1 MTSFMRVHMVLG
13 DNQPWSWATVP
24 RATYLATHLHT
35 MVFQDMLTHI
45 LGLHWLSQD
54 GEGLSLEEDDFV
66 RGEPGKTVPRGTIPI
81 RLD

>member
-1 MTSFMRVHMVLG
+1 
-13 DNQPWSWATVP
+13 
-24 RATYLATHLHT
+24 